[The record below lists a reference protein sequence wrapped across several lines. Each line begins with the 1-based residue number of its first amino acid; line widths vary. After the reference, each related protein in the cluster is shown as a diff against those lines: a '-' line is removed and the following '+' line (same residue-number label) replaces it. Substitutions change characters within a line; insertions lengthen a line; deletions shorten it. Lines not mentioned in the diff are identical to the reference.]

1 MGQILKFGNTEGID
15 QKLVEIAPGLWQGS
29 RGPAQDDEVL
39 RQHKITQV
47 LSITR
52 VTLQPL
58 QKVCRWTLSM
68 DDNLGWSRE
77 QVEFTL
83 AFFRFID
90 RNGCNAIVHC
100 DHGASRSSGAIILW
114 KMLNYHVDK
123 MDANLWLRSV
133 NPYSNIHPAIFASLP
148 ERI

>member
-29 RGPAQDDEVL
+29 RGPAQDEVVL
-39 RQHKITQV
+39 SQYGITQI

-58 QKVCRWTLSM
+58 QRVCRWTLSM
-68 DDNLGWSRE
+68 DDNLGWTKE
-77 QVEFTL
+77 QIDFALT
-83 AFFRFID
+83 FFRFID
-90 RNGCNAIVHC
+90 RNNRNAIVHC

-114 KMLNYHVDK
+114 KMLNFDVSK
-123 MDANLWLRSV
+123 ADANIWLRSV
-133 NPYSNIHPAIFASLP
+133 NPYSNVHPEIFASLP